1 MKTLALFLTIL
12 LAVSAQAQ
20 LPTTSP
26 ARAGFDPARLEVLH
40 DLTKRFV
47 DEGQHAGVVTFLAR
61 NGKLVDFQT
70 YGYRDLEKKLPMERD
85 TICRVYSMSKIIT
98 SVGVLVLFEEGHF
111 NLDDAVSKYLPELKD
126 MKVMTGGTAE
136 APQLEPLKRPITIKH
151 LLTHTSGL
159 IYDFSGGKE
168 LAKLYERAN
177 LWTGPGLNEFI
188 TKLGKLPLQHQPGDT
203 FTYGVNTDV
212 LGALIEKI
220 SVRTLGAFLEERI
233 FHPLGMKDTGFDV
246 PPEKMNRLAKTYKH
260 GADGK
265 FVEDKPIIETWPEA
279 GRGIE
284 SGGGGLFATADD
296 YARFAQMLLNG
307 GSLEGHRTLGRKTVE
322 LMTANHMVTLP
333 NNQAATRQK
342 GFGLGV
348 EITTDL
354 GQLSI
359 PSSIGQFGW
368 YGAATTYCQIDPK
381 EKIVA
386 VALVQHFPFNEH
398 NFFAQ
403 FATGYYQALK

>member
-1 MKTLALFLTIL
+1 MKTLLLLLNFA
-12 LAVSAQAQ
+12 LAVAIHAQ

-26 ARAGFDPARLEVLH
+26 AHAGFDPARLEVLH
-40 DLTKRFV
+40 GITKRFV
-47 DEGQHAGVVTFLAR
+47 DEGQHAGAITLLAR
-61 NGKLVDFQT
+61 NRKLVDFQT

-98 SVGVLVLFEEGHF
+98 SVGTLILFEEGRF
-111 NLDDAVSKYLPELKD
+111 NLDDPVSKHLPELKD
-126 MKVMTGGTAE
+126 MKVMTGGTAD
-136 APQLEPLKRPITIKH
+136 APQLEPLKRPITVKH

-159 IYDFSGGKE
+159 IYDFDGNDE
-168 LAKLYERAN
+168 LHKLYQRAD
-177 LWTGPGLNEFI
+177 LWSGPGLSNFI
-188 TKLGKLPLQHQPGDT
+188 TKVGKLPLKHQPGDA
-203 FTYGVNTDV
+203 FTYAINTDV

-220 SVRTLGAFLEERI
+220 SGKTLGAFLEERI
-233 FHPLGMKDTGFDV
+233 FRPLGMKDTGFDV
-246 PPEKMNRLAKTYKH
+246 PPEKMNRVARTYKH
-260 GADGK
+260 GPDGK
-265 FVEDKPIIETWPEA
+265 FVEAEPLVSTWPEA

-284 SGGGGLFATADD
+284 SGGAGIFSTAGD

-307 GSLEGHRTLGRKTVE
+307 GTLDGRRILGRRTVE

-348 EITTDL
+348 EVTTDL

-386 VALVQHFPFNEH
+386 VAFVQHFPFNEH

>member
-111 NLDDAVSKYLPELKD
+111 NLDDPVSKYLPELKD
-126 MKVMTGGTAE
+126 MNVMTGGTAE

-159 IYDFSGGKE
+159 IYDFW
-168 LAKLYERAN
+168 AERNSRSCMSA
-177 LWTGPGLNEFI
+177 
-188 TKLGKLPLQHQPGDT
+188 
-203 FTYGVNTDV
+203 
-212 LGALIEKI
+212 
-220 SVRTLGAFLEERI
+220 RT
-233 FHPLGMKDTGFDV
+233 
-246 PPEKMNRLAKTYKH
+246 
-260 GADGK
+260 
-265 FVEDKPIIETWPEA
+265 
-279 GRGIE
+279 
-284 SGGGGLFATADD
+284 
-296 YARFAQMLLNG
+296 
-307 GSLEGHRTLGRKTVE
+307 
-322 LMTANHMVTLP
+322 
-333 NNQAATRQK
+333 
-342 GFGLGV
+342 FGLA
-348 EITTDL
+348 L
-354 GQLSI
+354 G
-359 PSSIGQFGW
+359 
-368 YGAATTYCQIDPK
+368 
-381 EKIVA
+381 
-386 VALVQHFPFNEH
+386 
-398 NFFAQ
+398 
-403 FATGYYQALK
+403 